1 MISDRQIRERERR
14 KERILAGA
22 LQVFKEKGLS
32 GATMDEIGKV
42 SDFGKATLY
51 YYFGS
56 KEEILSELLERGWAR
71 MWESVETAISEQSS
85 SKQTFIRMLNII
97 GSLIEQD
104 RVLFEFLF
112 TAPQSMPDTLM
123 ERTQNWRK
131 YQKRLYGVFQGLLE
145 EGMNQGEFPKV
156 PSDLLLRAIGGLFH
170 GLFFLGKKKKKIS
183 PKAMEE
189 FINTFIGN
197 YGTT

>member
-71 MWESVETAISEQSS
+71 MWESVETAISEQRSP
-85 SKQTFIRMLNII
+85 KETFIRMLNIL
-97 GSLIEQD
+97 GGLIEQD

-123 ERTQNWRK
+123 EGTQNWRK

-145 EGMNQGEFPKV
+145 EGMNQGEFPTV
-156 PSDLLLRAIGGLFH
+156 SSDLLLRAIGGLFH

-189 FINTFIGN
+189 FLNTFIGN
-197 YGTT
+197 YGAT

>member
-71 MWESVETAISEQSS
+71 MWESVETAISEQRSP
-85 SKQTFIRMLNII
+85 KETFIRMLNIL
-97 GSLIEQD
+97 GGLIEQD

-123 ERTQNWRK
+123 EGTQNWRK

-145 EGMNQGEFPKV
+145 EGMNQGEFPTV

-189 FINTFIGN
+189 FLNTFIGN
-197 YGTT
+197 YGAT